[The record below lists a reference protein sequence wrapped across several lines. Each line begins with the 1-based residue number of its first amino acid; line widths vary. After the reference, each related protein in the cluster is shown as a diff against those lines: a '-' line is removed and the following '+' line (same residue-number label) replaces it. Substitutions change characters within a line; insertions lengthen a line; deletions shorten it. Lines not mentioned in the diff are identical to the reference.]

1 MVSLEGIHDVQFVE
15 GSVNGKKSEEF
26 VTETLIPI
34 LNPFDG
40 TNPRS
45 IVIMDNCS
53 IHHVD
58 PVIHLI
64 ETVAQAKVIFLS
76 PYSPDLMPLEKVFNQ
91 VKSIIKANDGLFQVC
106 TAPRALLAMVF
117 SMVTPQDCIGYIRHS
132 GYIH

>member
-1 MVSLEGIHDVQFVE
+1 M
-15 GSVNGKKSEEF
+15 GKKSEEF

-117 SMVTPQDCIGYIRHS
+117 GMVTPQDCIGYIRHS